1 MRNQILAGL
10 CIGSLFIVSCSAPQI
25 LIAPPT
31 QTVTPQRT
39 ETLTPVP
46 TPIAVVP
53 VPTSTPQGVA
63 GSAENPLRIRI
74 IQSDLN
80 SDASLKR
87 LIEEA
92 SQRVNVRVNVDVHT
106 ADGVYALAQ
115 DAELSQSVDAW
126 IGSEYDVAQL
136 RLNNSIATDVVTLDD
151 AMYGYARQV
160 IAQHPQLAIHPL
172 AARNYLIGMGNTDL
186 LQPIPISTEEILRIE
201 RNTRGRTRYD
211 MAFAWAEGRWFDAFV
226 GLIEPAATGATAL
239 QPPSEDTLRQ
249 VLGTYTSLRT
259 LGPREATS
267 YQESIVDFINWRV
280 PYTLDGDAAI
290 RRYAVYSPTLTLSY
304 ALPPVYTAV
313 GLPLNPPVDVVSFIR
328 AANERPGARDAFNT
342 MLNALRDRPAQ
353 QQMLTALRWIPLSA
367 QTFVGID
374 SAIYPEV
381 TILAAIAP
389 QLSAQAYNPALICR
403 WDAYESILPFVL
415 LREMRVEEG
424 VSAIRR
430 TIEACYTP

>member
-1 MRNQILAGL
+1 MRKRILAGL
-10 CIGSLFIVSCSAPQI
+10 CIGSLFVGACTAPLARVEQ
-25 LIAPPT
+25 PT
-31 QTVTPQRT
+31 QTVTPLRT
-39 ETLTPVP
+39 ETYTPVP

-63 GSAENPLRIRI
+63 GSEDNPLRIRI

-87 LIEEA
+87 IIEEA
-92 SQRVNVRVNVDVHT
+92 SERANMRVDVDVHS
-106 ADGVYALAQ
+106 ADGAYALAQ

-126 IGSEYDVAQL
+126 IGTEYDGAQL
-136 RLNNSIATDVVTLDD
+136 RLSNSIATDVVTIDES
-151 AMYGYARQV
+151 MYGYARQV

-186 LQPIPISTEEILRIE
+186 LQPIPITTEEILRIE

-226 GLIEPAATGATAL
+226 ALIEPVTTSTIAS

-267 YQESIVDFINWRV
+267 YQESIVDFVNWRV
-280 PYTLDGDAAI
+280 PYTLDCDAAI
-290 RRYAVYSPTLTLSY
+290 RRYAVYSATLTLSY

-313 GLPLNPPVDVVSFIR
+313 GLPVNPPVDVVSFIR

-342 MLNALRDRPAQ
+342 LLNVLRERPAQ
-353 QQMLTALRWIPLSA
+353 QQMLMALRWIPLSA
-367 QTFVGID
+367 QAFDGVDVAT
-374 SAIYPEV
+374 YPEV
-381 TILAAIAP
+381 TILAAISP
-389 QLSAQAYNPALICR
+389 QLSAQAYTPALICR

-424 VSAIRR
+424 VSAMRR
-430 TIEACYTP
+430 AIEACYTP

>member
-1 MRNQILAGL
+1 MRNRILAGL
-10 CIGSLFIVSCSAPQI
+10 CIGGLFVVACTSPLVGVEQ
-25 LIAPPT
+25 PT
-31 QTVTPQRT
+31 QTVIPQRT
-39 ETLTPVP
+39 ETATPVP
-46 TPIAVVP
+46 TPIAVVA
-53 VPTSTPQGVA
+53 VPTGTPQGVT
-63 GSAENPLRIRI
+63 GSAANPLRIRI

-87 LIEEA
+87 IIEEA
-92 SQRVNVRVNVDVHT
+92 SERADVPVNVDVHT
-106 ADGVYALAQ
+106 ADGAYALAQ
-115 DAELSQSVDAW
+115 DAELSQSFDAW
-126 IGSEYDVAQL
+126 IGTEYDVAQL
-136 RLNNSIATDVVTLDD
+136 RLGNSIATDVVPIDE

-160 IAQHPQLAIHPL
+160 IGQHPQLAIHPL

-186 LQPIPISTEEILRIE
+186 LQPIPISTEEILRIG

-226 GLIEPAATGATAL
+226 ALIEPATTSTIAS
-239 QPPSEDTLRQ
+239 QPPSEETLRQ

-259 LGPREATS
+259 LGPRAATS

-290 RRYAVYSPTLTLSY
+290 RRYAVYSPTLTLSF
-304 ALPPVYTAV
+304 ALPPVYSAV
-313 GLPLNPPVDVVSFIR
+313 GMPINPPVDVVSFIR

-342 MLNALRDRPAQ
+342 LLNTLRDRPAQ
-353 QQMLTALRWIPLSA
+353 QQLLTALRWIPLSA
-367 QTFVGID
+367 QAFNGVDT
-374 SAIYPEV
+374 ATYPEV

-389 QLSAQAYNPALICR
+389 QISAQAYTPALICR

-424 VSAIRR
+424 VSAMRR
-430 TIEACYTP
+430 AIEACYTP

>member
-1 MRNQILAGL
+1 
-10 CIGSLFIVSCSAPQI
+10 
-25 LIAPPT
+25 
-31 QTVTPQRT
+31 
-39 ETLTPVP
+39 
-46 TPIAVVP
+46 
-53 VPTSTPQGVA
+53 
-63 GSAENPLRIRI
+63 LRIRI

-87 LIEEA
+87 LIKEA

-106 ADGVYALAQ
+106 ADGSYALAQ

-126 IGSEYDVAQL
+126 IGTEYDVAQL
-136 RLNNSIATDVVTLDD
+136 RLSNSIATDVVPSDD
-151 AMYGYARQV
+151 AMFSFARQV
-160 IAQHPQLAIHPL
+160 IAQHPQLAVHPL

-226 GLIEPAATGATAL
+226 ALIEPAATSTIAS

-259 LGPREATS
+259 LGPRDATS

-328 AANERPGARDAFNT
+328 STNERPGARDAFIT
-342 MLNALRDRPAQ
+342 LLNALRDRPAQ
-353 QQMLTALRWIPLSA
+353 QQMLTALRWIPLA
-367 QTFVGID
+367 TQTFVGVD
-374 SAIYPEV
+374 SETYPVV

-389 QLSAQAYNPALICR
+389 QLSAQAYPPALICR

-415 LREMRVEEG
+415 LREMRIDDG
-424 VSAIRR
+424 VRSMQRA
-430 TIEACYTP
+430 IEACYTP

>member
-1 MRNQILAGL
+1 MRKQFLTGL
-10 CIGSLFIVSCSAPQI
+10 CVSFFILSCSVPNVRNES
-25 LIAPPT
+25 PT
-31 QTVTPQRT
+31 DVVTPQPT
-39 ETLTPVP
+39 HTHTPVP
-46 TPIAVVP
+46 PTIAAVP
-53 VPTSTPQGVA
+53 VPTSTPQGIA
-63 GSAENPLRIRI
+63 GSAESPLRIQI

-80 SDASLKR
+80 SDASLT
-87 LIEEA
+87 LLLVEA
-92 SQRVNVRVNVDVHT
+92 SQRANLHVNVDVHS
-106 ADGVYALAQ
+106 ADGAYALAQ

-126 IGSEYDVAQL
+126 IGTEYDVAQL
-136 RLNNSIATDVVTLDD
+136 RLSNSIATDVVTTDD
-151 AMYGYARQV
+151 SMYGFARQV

-186 LQPIPISTEEILRIE
+186 LQPIPVSTDEMLRID

-211 MAFAWAEGRWFDAFV
+211 MAFAWAEGRWLDAYVALF
-226 GLIEPAATGATAL
+226 EPAATSMTAS

-267 YQESIVDFINWRV
+267 YQESIVDFVNWRV

-313 GLPLNPPVDVVSFIR
+313 GMPLNPPIDVVSFIR
-328 AANERPGARDAFNT
+328 STNDRPGARDAYNT
-342 MLNALRDRPAQ
+342 LLNALRDRPAQ
-353 QQMLTALRWIPLSA
+353 QQMLTTLRWIPLSA
-367 QTFVGID
+367 QTFDGVD
-374 SAIYPEV
+374 SATYPEV

-389 QLSAQAYNPALICR
+389 QLSAQAYTPALICR

-415 LREMRVEEG
+415 LRQMRIDDG
-424 VSAIRR
+424 VRAMKLA
-430 TIEACYTP
+430 IEACYTP